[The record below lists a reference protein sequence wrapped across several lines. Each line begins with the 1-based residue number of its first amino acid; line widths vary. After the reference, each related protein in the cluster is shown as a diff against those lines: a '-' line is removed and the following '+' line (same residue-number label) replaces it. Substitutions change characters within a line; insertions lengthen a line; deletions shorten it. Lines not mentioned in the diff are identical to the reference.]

1 MKKII
6 FLFSLLC
13 ICHFSFCIEFDQAA
27 CADLSAKIFYINTHQ
42 AVLYVSAN
50 HYNQKGMGF
59 DKFEVRNSFRKD
71 QQTINLTLEMAKG
84 GTPHLRLAIPLQM
97 DKKIPQ
103 VFLLSTRKLGWMK
116 KINKE
121 WAWNAEKTRQGVLVF
136 KSYIDSDCKKI
147 LNILKLNLADNKA
160 ELSSHPRKKFQV
172 SWKGNNLILHELSS
186 FRGRDTFFMNSYFRK
201 IEGNKILPS
210 GEYYTADSCITVLE
224 YTVDYWCGL
233 RIFPIIEKFYLTGI
247 E

>member
-1 MKKII
+1 MRKII
-6 FLFSLLC
+6 FLFSFLC
-13 ICHFSFCIEFDQAA
+13 ICHFSFCTEFDPGA
-27 CADLSAKIFYINTHQ
+27 CPDLSAKIFYINAQQ

-71 QQTINLTLEMAKG
+71 QQTIHLTLEMAKG
-84 GTPHLRLAIPLQM
+84 SRPHLRLAIPLQM

-103 VFLLSTRKLGWMK
+103 VFLLSTRKSGWMK

-136 KSYIDSDCKKI
+136 KSYTDSDCKKI

-160 ELSSHPRKKFQV
+160 ELSSHPGKKFQV
-172 SWKGNNLILHELSS
+172 SWKSNNITLHGLSTK
-186 FRGRDTFFMNSYFRK
+186 GRNTFLMDYYCRHLSGDK
-201 IEGNKILPS
+201 IVPR
-210 GEYYTADSCITVLE
+210 GEYCSANSCVSVLE
-224 YTVDYWCGL
+224 HTVDYWCGL

>member
-1 MKKII
+1 MRKII
-6 FLFSLLC
+6 FLFSFLC
-13 ICHFSFCIEFDQAA
+13 ICHFSFCTEFDPGA
-27 CADLSAKIFYINTHQ
+27 CPDLSAKIFYINAQQ

-84 GTPHLRLAIPLQM
+84 SRPHLRLAIPLQM

-103 VFLLSTRKLGWMK
+103 VFLLSTRKSGWMK

-136 KSYIDSDCKKI
+136 KSYTDSDCKK
-147 LNILKLNLADNKA
+147 NSEYLKT
-160 ELSSHPRKKFQV
+160 Q
-172 SWKGNNLILHELSS
+172 
-186 FRGRDTFFMNSYFRK
+186 
-201 IEGNKILPS
+201 S
-210 GEYYTADSCITVLE
+210 G
-224 YTVDYWCGL
+224 
-233 RIFPIIEKFYLTGI
+233 
-247 E
+247 